1 MHKMCSV
8 SNLFLFSLS
17 LNTVNSGYGEPGN
30 VLPASET
37 SRKMYAVRDIKQD
50 EEIITNYSEYYT
62 DWEEAFT
69 GIKSNRDSSVDID
82 EVSDRLLELL
92 KVLNLSIKESSHSA
106 EVES

>member
-1 MHKMCSV
+1 MCIRCV
-8 SNLFLFSLS
+8 RYLIIILFFF
-17 LNTVNSGYGEPGN
+17 LNTVNSGYGELGN

-69 GIKSNRDSSVDID
+69 GIRSNHNDVNID

-92 KVLNLSIKESSHSA
+92 KALNLSIKEKSPSA
-106 EVES
+106 VVES

>member
-1 MHKMCSV
+1 M
-8 SNLFLFSLS
+8 
-17 LNTVNSGYGEPGN
+17 NSGYGEPGN

-69 GIKSNRDSSVDID
+69 GIKSNHDDVDID

-92 KVLNLSIKESSHSA
+92 KALNLSIKEKSPSA
-106 EVES
+106 VLES

>member
-1 MHKMCSV
+1 M
-8 SNLFLFSLS
+8 
-17 LNTVNSGYGEPGN
+17 NSGYGTPGN

-69 GIKSNRDSSVDID
+69 GIKSNHID
-82 EVSDRLLELL
+82 EVADKMLELL
-92 KVLNLSIKESSHSA
+92 KALNLSIKESSSSA
-106 EVES
+106 VIES

>member
-1 MHKMCSV
+1 M
-8 SNLFLFSLS
+8 
-17 LNTVNSGYGEPGN
+17 NSGYGTPGN

-69 GIKSNRDSSVDID
+69 GIRSNHNDVDID
-82 EVSDRLLELL
+82 EVSDKILELL
-92 KVLNLSIKESSHSA
+92 KALNHSIEGSSSSA
-106 EVES
+106 VVEDRKVYTLLGV